1 MVVPYFIN
9 AIQCI
14 PPVFDDGKAYD
25 WFARV
30 AKSLRKDSILATYVT
45 ATVGA
50 IIAFYLANRNKPASR
65 ARPLDQPPDLPP

>member
-25 WFARV
+25 CFARV
-30 AKSLRKDSILATYVT
+30 AKRLYLGDLRHGYGRGHHRLLFGKQ
-45 ATVGA
+45 
-50 IIAFYLANRNKPASR
+50 K
-65 ARPLDQPPDLPP
+65 